1 MLDLTRIQIFHYFAA
16 LFVCLSP
23 GAFIC
28 TYIGPMGHD
37 VLTGQQENLLRSNII
52 ALALL
57 VTLVFLTR
65 SKRRVYKPELSD
77 EHPNSDTQ
85 GSDNSMP
92 INGR

>member
-1 MLDLTRIQIFHYFAA
+1 MLDLTRMQIFHFFTA
-16 LFVCLSP
+16 LFVCLSL

-28 TYIGPMGHD
+28 AYIGPMGHD
-37 VLTGQQENLLRSNII
+37 ALTGQQENPLRSNII

-57 VTLVFLTR
+57 VTLVCLTR
-65 SKRRVYKPELSD
+65 SIRRAYKPELSD
-77 EHPNSDTQ
+77 EHPNSDTR